1 MLLNN
6 RFPFYD
12 MDKML
17 DEVDRL
23 FNVVNRP
30 QGLRSVPRGT
40 FPPIN
45 VYNKGEQSVL
55 VAEIPGIDPDK
66 LELTVL
72 NDTVTLSGE
81 RFSDDEK
88 DAHVYRRERPV
99 GEFTRTINLP
109 DTVDPDS
116 VVAEYKDG
124 ILRVSMDKAEEAKVR
139 QIPIKS

>member
-45 VYNKGEQSVL
+45 VYNKGEQTVL
-55 VAEIPGIDPDK
+55 VAEVPGIDPKK
-66 LELTVL
+66 LDVSVL
-72 NDTVTLSGE
+72 NDTVTLAGE
-81 RFSDDEK
+81 RFSEDEK
-88 DAHVYRRERPV
+88 EARVYRRERPV

-109 DTVDPDS
+109 DSVNPDTVS
-116 VVAEYKDG
+116 AEYQDG
-124 ILRVSMDKAEEAKVR
+124 VLRISMEKAEAAKAK
-139 QIPIKS
+139 QIPVKS